1 MRGKRS
7 IVKFWR
13 KIIIAVLALNLVLP
27 SWAGAYQE
35 ISKKTGEEILTRGA
49 VLQTVA
55 IQTSEGPLNV
65 YVLKIDL
72 TDPYLKVDTV
82 IGADGTL
89 NKNQP
94 VLEMAR
100 RTGAVAAINGDY
112 FQMKESGR
120 PIGLVYQDGR
130 LIESPALR
138 NDMYGF
144 GLTVDKTALLEIFEF
159 SGQVTAENQKSFPLS
174 GINKPGYLFMSGIS
188 SDSETLNLYDPMWGA
203 TSRGKLPDL
212 TGVVEAVVSKG
223 VVQQVLVDQPGVPIP
238 KDGFILKGH
247 GQAAAYILEN
257 LPVGSTV
264 SYTYSVRPRGEELL
278 AAVGGQ
284 ALLVED
290 GQLPAYFT
298 QNIPGNN
305 ARTAVGISR
314 DENTLYLVAVEK
326 QSASDGSLL
335 SRGMTQEEL
344 AGFLI
349 SLGVWRAVNLDGGG
363 STTLAARHLGDT
375 EASLI
380 NLPQGLAQRAVP
392 NAIGLF
398 STAPKGELK
407 GLNISGPAVILT
419 GTKGKFAAKGYDEYY
434 NPFRI
439 GPAQVEWTVSPA
451 PAGVFEGNIFIP
463 GAGGSATITAEY
475 GNVSSKSTIRVI
487 GPESLSSLSIAPA
500 SLELEPGQSATLSV
514 KVSTH
519 FGEIFDLEPT
529 DLKWS
534 LDNRE
539 LGQIVDGKFTAANK
553 FGSGFIQASFQG
565 LTASVPVQVQPPS
578 FKLQAVPEENSEINI
593 ENRIQVLFPAWS
605 VAKPVEFR
613 LMEAEMPAE
622 LPSDCLSAG
631 AVRVEPAEEEEIT
644 STQVPWQLNWQYNA
658 DTIAGRPAIWLWD
671 TEAAQWREQ
680 PSGTET
686 GEQGDGSI
694 SARLWEFGT
703 IVLVDDQR
711 PGPSF
716 SDTGKH
722 WANEDIRSLAARG
735 VAKGFPDGSF
745 GPDQGV
751 TRAQF
756 VSFLAAALQWPAPE
770 SDPAFKDGIP
780 AWAGPAVSAAF
791 SRGVITGYPDGT
803 FAPEARITRG
813 EMAVMISRALGL
825 EDTVE
830 QEKKEEQEAMEGSKD
845 PKNSQ
850 EQVEY
855 KDSSTIPGFARDAVA
870 RVSAAGLFKGSGGL
884 FRPLDGATRAETA
897 TVVSRVINWW
907 VK

>member
-1 MRGKRS
+1 M
-7 IVKFWR
+7 
-13 KIIIAVLALNLVLP
+13 
-27 SWAGAYQE
+27 
-35 ISKKTGEEILTRGA
+35 
-49 VLQTVA
+49 
-55 IQTSEGPLNV
+55 
-65 YVLKIDL
+65 
-72 TDPYLKVDTV
+72 
-82 IGADGTL
+82 
-89 NKNQP
+89 
-94 VLEMAR
+94 
-100 RTGAVAAINGDY
+100 
-112 FQMKESGR
+112 
-120 PIGLVYQDGR
+120 
-130 LIESPALR
+130 
-138 NDMYGF
+138 
-144 GLTVDKTALLEIFEF
+144 
-159 SGQVTAENQKSFPLS
+159 
-174 GINKPGYLFMSGIS
+174 
-188 SDSETLNLYDPMWGA
+188 
-203 TSRGKLPDL
+203 
-212 TGVVEAVVSKG
+212 
-223 VVQQVLVDQPGVPIP
+223 
-238 KDGFILKGH
+238 
-247 GQAAAYILEN
+247 
-257 LPVGSTV
+257 
-264 SYTYSVRPRGEELL
+264 
-278 AAVGGQ
+278 
-284 ALLVED
+284 
-290 GQLPAYFT
+290 
-298 QNIPGNN
+298 
-305 ARTAVGISR
+305 
-314 DENTLYLVAVEK
+314 
-326 QSASDGSLL
+326 
-335 SRGMTQEEL
+335 
-344 AGFLI
+344 
-349 SLGVWRAVNLDGGG
+349 
-363 STTLAARHLGDT
+363 
-375 EASLI
+375 
-380 NLPQGLAQRAVP
+380 
-392 NAIGLF
+392 
-398 STAPKGELK
+398 
-407 GLNISGPAVILT
+407 ILT

-578 FKLQAVPEENSEINI
+578 FKLQAVPEEDSEINI
-593 ENRIQVLFPAWS
+593 ENRIQVLFPAGS

-622 LPSDCLSAG
+622 LPYDCLSAG

-722 WANEDIRSLAARG
+722 WANEDICSLAARG

-770 SDPAFKDGIP
+770 SDPP
-780 AWAGPAVSAAF
+780 LRMVSRPGLDRLF
-791 SRGVITGYPDGT
+791 QQPFPGCYHGLPGRYFCT
-803 FAPEARITRG
+803 EARLQG
-813 EMAVMISRALGL
+813 
-825 EDTVE
+825 
-830 QEKKEEQEAMEGSKD
+830 
-845 PKNSQ
+845 
-850 EQVEY
+850 
-855 KDSSTIPGFARDAVA
+855 AR
-870 RVSAAGLFKGSGGL
+870 
-884 FRPLDGATRAETA
+884 
-897 TVVSRVINWW
+897 WQ
-907 VK
+907 

>member
-1 MRGKRS
+1 LCGKRS
-7 IVKFWR
+7 PVKFW
-13 KIIIAVLALNLVLP
+13 KMIIIAFVALNLVLP

-35 ISKKTGEEILTRGA
+35 ISRKTSEEILTRGA
-49 VLQTVA
+49 VLQTFA
-55 IQTSEGPLNV
+55 LQTSEGPLNA

-82 IGADGTL
+82 LGADGTL

-100 RTGAVAAINGDY
+100 RTGAVAAINGDF
-112 FQMKESGR
+112 FQMKDSGR
-120 PIGLVYQDGR
+120 PIGLVYQDGQ

-138 NDMYGF
+138 NDMFGF
-144 GLTVDKTALLEIFEF
+144 GLTKDNTVLLEVFEF
-159 SGQVTAENQKSFPLS
+159 SGEVTAENQKSFPLS
-174 GINKPGYLFMSGIS
+174 GINKPGYLFMSGVS
-188 SDSETLNLYDPMWGA
+188 SDSETLNLYDPMWGT

-223 VVQQVLVDQPGVPIP
+223 VVQQILIDQPGVPIP
-238 KDGFILKGH
+238 KDGFVLKGH
-247 GQAAAYILEN
+247 GEAAAFILEN
-257 LPVGSTV
+257 LPVGSKV
-264 SYTYSVRPRGEELL
+264 SYTYSVHPRGEDLL

-290 GQLPAYFT
+290 GHLPAYFT

-314 DENTLYLVAVEK
+314 DGSTLYLVAVEK
-326 QSASDGSLL
+326 QTAPDGSVL

-344 AGFLI
+344 TEFLI

-363 STTLAARHLGDT
+363 STTLAARHLGDS

-380 NLPQGLAQRAVP
+380 NRPQGLSQRAVP

-398 STAPKGELK
+398 STAPAGDLK
-407 GLNISGPAVILT
+407 GLFISGPNTILT
-419 GTKGKFAAKGYDEYY
+419 GTKGEFTAKGYDEYY
-434 NPFRI
+434 NPFRVI
-439 GPAQVEWTVSPA
+439 PTQVEWTVSPA
-451 PAGVFEGNIFIP
+451 SAGAFEGNTFIP
-463 GAGGSATITAEY
+463 EAGGSATITASYE
-475 GNVSSKSTIRVI
+475 GVISQSAIRVI
-487 GPESLSSLSIAPA
+487 GPESLSSLSVLPA
-500 SLELEPGQSATLSV
+500 SLDLEPGQSAKLSV

-519 FGEIFDLEPT
+519 FGEIFELKPA

-534 LDNRE
+534 LDNSD

-553 FGSGFIQASFQG
+553 PGSGIIQVTFQG
-565 LTASVPVQVQPPS
+565 LTASVPVKVQPPG
-578 FKLQAVPEENSEINI
+578 FKLQVVPEDDSEISI
-593 ENRIQVLFPAWS
+593 ENRIQVLFPAGS
-605 VAKPVEFR
+605 VTKPVEFR
-613 LMEAEMPAE
+613 LMEAELPAE
-622 LPSDCLSAG
+622 LPSGCLPAG
-631 AVRVEPAEEEEIT
+631 VIRIEPAGDEEIT
-644 STQVPWQLNWQYNA
+644 STEIPWQLNWQYDA
-658 DTIAGRPAIWLWD
+658 ETITGRPAILLWD
-671 TEAAQWREQ
+671 AEAAQWREQ
-680 PSGTET
+680 PSGTES
-686 GEQGDGSI
+686 GEESESSI
-694 SARLWEFGT
+694 RARLWEFGT

-722 WANEDIRSLAARG
+722 WAREDISSLAARG

-745 GPDQGV
+745 KPDQGV

-756 VSFLAAALQWPAPE
+756 VSFLAAALQWPAPASAPE
-770 SDPAFKDGIP
+770 FKDDIP
-780 AWAGPAVSAAF
+780 AWAEPAVAAAF

-803 FAPEARITRG
+803 FKPEARITRC

-825 EDTVE
+825 EETA
-830 QEKKEEQEAMEGSKD
+830 EQEAMEE
-845 PKNSQ
+845 PKNQEDAQ
-850 EQVEY
+850 EQVKY

-870 RVSAAGLFKGSGGL
+870 KVSAAGLFKGSNGL

-897 TVVSRVINWW
+897 TVVSRVLKWW